1 MLIIPYW
8 ERKAGKLETQ
18 GHISGQQETLSQQT
32 NKNHTTTTKQVVAQ
46 AGQHSGVQGQLG

>member
-8 ERKAGKLETQ
+8 ERKAGELGTQ

-32 NKNHTTTTKQVVAQ
+32 NKNHTTTKQVVAQ